1 MELKNFARAAGYYL
15 FAEAL
20 CLFLTLTLAVFH
32 GTPVRAVS
40 TICTIGVLICL
51 CVNFAVRRGREDQR
65 SKREDTAR
73 RGLLF
78 SAMIGLPYLLLGIA
92 LILAR
97 AGVLP
102 DTFFRWY
109 KLLDAAF
116 WQLCNIMSIDVQVSL
131 LRWPQVIVL
140 AVLNLIPPAAVW
152 ISYRLTLT
160 GFDPA
165 ELQYRKRR

>member
-32 GTPVRAVS
+32 GTPVRA
-40 TICTIGVLICL
+40 ICL

-131 LRWPQVIVL
+131 LRWPQVIIL

-152 ISYRLTLT
+152 ISYRLTLA

>member
-1 MELKNFARAAGYYL
+1 
-15 FAEAL
+15 
-20 CLFLTLTLAVFH
+20 
-32 GTPVRAVS
+32 
-40 TICTIGVLICL
+40 
-51 CVNFAVRRGREDQR
+51 
-65 SKREDTAR
+65 
-73 RGLLF
+73 
-78 SAMIGLPYLLLGIA
+78 MIGLPYLLLGIA

-131 LRWPQVIVL
+131 LRWPQVIIL

-152 ISYRLTLT
+152 ISYRLTLA